1 MAKVLKFLKKKYI
14 LKQSGEMKNLYCC
27 SQCAKDAQKPKY
39 DDIKMEFEKRGYVL
53 CDSKY
58 TNAKTKLKYICKHH
72 PEYGVQYMSVS
83 NAYKQHC
90 PIVIL

>member
-1 MAKVLKFLKKKYI
+1 
-14 LKQSGEMKNLYCC
+14 MKNLYCC

-58 TNAKTKLKYICKHH
+58 TNAKTKLKYICNKHADK
-72 PEYGVQYMSVS
+72 GFQYITY
-83 NAYKQHC
+83 NNLKNGFGCKYCGLENRQKKK
-90 PIVIL
+90 VIFR